1 MAVTRLQ
8 RKHRR
13 NRARANQRVANI
25 KLLTATPV
33 IKNVDIEEIKAS
45 FEKAAPKAKATKA
58 KKEAE
63 ESAE

>member
-8 RKHRR
+8 RKHRK
-13 NRARANQRVANI
+13 NRARANQRVAAI
-25 KLLTATPV
+25 KRLTSLPV
-33 IKNVDIEEIKAS
+33 IKNIDIEEIKAS
-45 FEKAAPKAKATKA
+45 FEKAAPKAKASKA

>member
-8 RKHRR
+8 RKHRK
-13 NRARANQRVANI
+13 NRARANQRVAAI
-25 KLLTATPV
+25 KRLTTLPV
-33 IKNVDIEEIKAS
+33 IKNIDIEEIKAS
-45 FEKAAPKAKATKA
+45 FEKAAPKAKASKA